1 MSSHSKPALI
11 SSRHFQ
17 PGQRALVRIDAD
29 LELDKNGQL
38 VDDWRLKAALPTL
51 KLLSQADQQLTLITH
66 LGRPNGRRMADL
78 RLLPIARRL
87 TALLTGYSRPRIVRH
102 QPEAVESPIFETQYQ
117 LCQNI
122 RLLENLRFDASEEAN
137 ERGLARLLT
146 EQVDYFVN
154 ESFGTAH
161 RQSVSTSGVAGLVPS
176 YLGLR
181 FAEELA
187 HLNLLK
193 EGSSQRR
200 PHLLIIGG
208 AKLPE
213 KLGLLPEL
221 AKLADRILLGGVVA
235 NVFLEA
241 KGEDIGRS
249 VSDPDYL
256 PLAKKLLADPEF
268 AAKLSLPTDYQI
280 EDDRIVDLGPR
291 TIQQYIEAIN
301 EAGLVFW
308 AGSLGICEQPSSAV
322 GSQALA
328 RALADAKAIKLI
340 GGGDTATDLARFK
353 LLDKMDYVSTG
364 GGAALT
370 YLANQPLPAY
380 QALSTQPAT

>member
-1 MSSHSKPALI
+1 MSSHSRPNLI

-17 PGQRALVRIDAD
+17 SGQRALVRIDAD
-29 LELDKNGQL
+29 LELDSSGRI

-51 KLLSQADQQLTLITH
+51 KLLSQADQEITLISH
-66 LGRPNGRRMADL
+66 LGRPAGRRVGKW

-87 TALLTGYSRPRIVRH
+87 TQLLTGYSRPRLIRH
-102 QPEAVESPIFETQYQ
+102 QPEAVESPIFETQYR

-122 RLLENLRFDASEEAN
+122 RLLENLRFDASEESN
-137 ERGLARLLT
+137 ERGLARILT

-161 RQSVSTSGVAGLVPS
+161 RQSVSTVGVAGLVPS

-213 KLGLLPEL
+213 KLGLLSEL
-221 AKLADRILLGGVVA
+221 AKLADRVLLGGVVA

-241 KGEDIGRS
+241 KGVDIGRS
-249 VSDPDYL
+249 VSDPEYL
-256 PLAKKLLADPEF
+256 PLAKQLLADSEF
-268 AAKLSLPTDYQI
+268 AAKLTLPTDYHF
-280 EDDRIVDLGPR
+280 EADRIVDLGPK
-291 TIQQYIEAIN
+291 TIQEYIQAIN

-308 AGSLGICEQPSSAV
+308 AGSLGICEKASSAV

-328 RALADAKAIKLI
+328 QALAESQAIKMI

-353 LLDKMDYVSTG
+353 LLDRMDYVSTG

-370 YLANQPLPAY
+370 YLADRPLPAY
-380 QALSTQPAT
+380 LALSTKTAT

>member
-1 MSSHSKPALI
+1 MSSQSRPALI
-11 SSRHFQ
+11 SSRQFQ
-17 PGQRALVRIDAD
+17 PGARALVRIDAD
-29 LELDKNGQL
+29 LELDGNGHII
-38 VDDWRLKAALPTL
+38 DDWRLQAALPTL
-51 KLLSQADQQLTLITH
+51 KLLSQSDQIITLISH
-66 LGRPNGRRMADL
+66 LGRPAGRRVEKL

-87 TALLTGYSRPRIVRH
+87 TKLLTGYSRPRLVRH
-102 QPEAVESPIFETQYQ
+102 QPESVESPIFETQYQ

-137 ERGLARLLT
+137 ERALARILT
-146 EQVDYFVN
+146 QQADYFVN

-161 RQSVSTSGVAGLVPS
+161 RQSVSTVGVAELIPS

-221 AKLADRILLGGVVA
+221 AKLADRILIGGVVA

-241 KGEDIGRS
+241 KGVEIGRS
-249 VSDPDYL
+249 VSDPEYL

-268 AAKLSLPTDYQI
+268 AAKLSLPSDYHF
-280 EDDRIVDLGPR
+280 ESNRIVDLGPK
-291 TIQQYIEAIN
+291 TIQEYSQAIA

-322 GSQALA
+322 GS
-328 RALADAKAIKLI
+328 RALAEALAKSRAIKLI

-353 LLDKMDYVSTG
+353 LLEAMDYVSTG

-380 QALSTQPAT
+380 LALANLTS